1 MPGPIR
7 NQDIRNLI
15 PTDQVKPGDIVEVV
29 NVSANPEAIN
39 HTQAM
44 EVTVDRWGNFQGEL
58 QNIEKGDH
66 LRVRTRSDNGN
77 VSNWISL
84 QAQNLDGEDTRNAKV
99 QVDAVGLEAQA
110 NGNIQIVYLGDGF
123 VSEPGAQLRMTNTRT
138 GEHFQFTVAENG
150 QLPPEAVLRGQA
162 GDEIS
167 IAISD
172 GTHNKDF
179 AQVAGVVKVDGAP
192 APIDLPEP
200 AVWAKKHL
208 NADGTPSVKAERFTG
223 PLFVDGVSSNDVK
236 QGNLANCYF
245 AGAMSAVAHTDPQA
259 IENMVKQNADGTYT
273 VTFKERDYR
282 GRVQEKKVTVDGDL
296 FVRSAGGSPLYG
308 SSTGTTEHGKME
320 MWYPIVE
327 KAYAALHDNSYDK
340 VGNGGF
346 AGKVMEAVLGT
357 PSSYVAINDANKDR
371 VYQQL
376 AEAQEK
382 GWPATAS
389 TYGKDSPEAERY
401 AGERLYPWHVYTIL
415 GVEEADGKKYVN
427 IRNPWGNTEPG
438 YDGKDDGVFR
448 LELDKFVHFYSGS
461 YINKG

>member
-1 MPGPIR
+1 MPSPIR

-15 PTDQVKPGDIVEVV
+15 PPDHQVKPGDVVEVV
-29 NVSANPEAIN
+29 NVSARPEAIN
-39 HTQAM
+39 QAETM
-44 EVTVDRWGNFQGEL
+44 RVEVDRWGNFTGEL
-58 QNIEKGDH
+58 HNIEKGDH
-66 LRVRTRSDNGN
+66 LRIRTHSNGS

-84 QAQNLDGEDTRNAKV
+84 QANQLDGQDTRNA
-99 QVDAVGLEAQA
+99 QIFTDAVGLEAKSD
-110 NGNIQIVYLGDGF
+110 GKIQIVYLGDGF
-123 VSEPGAQLRMTNTRT
+123 ISEPGAQVRMTNNRT
-138 GEHFQFTVAENG
+138 GEHALFTVGTDG
-150 QLPPEAVLRGQA
+150 QLPADAFLRGQA
-162 GDEIS
+162 GDQIS
-167 IAISD
+167 LAVSD
-172 GTHNKDF
+172 GTNNKDF
-179 AQVAGVVKVDGAP
+179 AQVAGVINVEGAP

-208 NADGTPSVKAERFTG
+208 NSDGTPSVTAERFKG
-223 PLFVDGVSSNDVK
+223 PLFVDGVSASDVK

-259 IENMVKQNADGTYT
+259 IQNMIKENADGTYT
-273 VTFKERDYR
+273 VTFKERDHY
-282 GRVQEKKVTVDGDL
+282 GRITEKKVTVDGDL
-296 FVRSAGGSPLYG
+296 FVRSPGGAPLYG
-308 SSTGTTEHGKME
+308 SSTGTTAHDQME

-357 PSSYVAINDANKDR
+357 PSSYTAANEANKDR
-371 VYQQL
+371 LYRQL

-401 AGERLYPWHVYTIL
+401 AGERIYPWHVYTIL
-415 GVEEADGKKYVN
+415 GVEESEGKKYVN
-427 IRNPWGNTEPG
+427 IRNPWGNSEPG
-438 YDGKDDGVFR
+438 YDGKDDGIFR
-448 LELDKFVHFYSGS
+448 LELDRFIHFYSGT